1 MFRFV
6 WMMSSLFLSFLSNLS
21 QTTFFSLAFSLFSFL
36 TLLSLFGKG
45 KKKSKEVLWPASAVG
60 SAVQGGGKKRKI
72 KARRKKFFFPE
83 KSKKKKYPARATG
96 VTFRRTFTRSKIKM
110 SQALGSSRV
119 LTNASAVC
127 CRYFFCLKFWRKKC
141 LLNLREREEWRTRCE
156 EKIKTQSFHRRDEVF
171 PTYALNWKLHFRTQN
186 MVLHENYDGSVLSN
200 GRSCQLSFNNLFIFT
215 FRRHSR
221 IYLLSR
227 KMIGTTGT
235 DVHSNYSRRRATK
248 LCNSSS

>member
-1 MFRFV
+1 M
-6 WMMSSLFLSFLSNLS
+6 LFCL
-21 QTTFFSLAFSLFSFL
+21 L
-36 TLLSLFGKG
+36 TLFWLFFGKG
-45 KKKSKEVLWPASAVG
+45 KEKIKEVLWLYYPRLREKKKNKRR
-60 SAVQGGGKKRKI
+60 GGRN
-72 KARRKKFFFPE
+72 FFPE
-83 KSKKKKYPARATG
+83 KSEKKKYPARATG

-127 CRYFFCLKFWRKKC
+127 CRYFFVLKFWRKKC
-141 LLNLREREEWRTRCE
+141 LLKFLREREEWRTRCE

-171 PTYALNWKLHFRTQN
+171 PTCALNWKLHFRKQN

>member
-1 MFRFV
+1 MAVSRR
-6 WMMSSLFLSFLSNLS
+6 LSRN
-21 QTTFFSLAFSLFSFL
+21 
-36 TLLSLFGKG
+36 
-45 KKKSKEVLWPASAVG
+45 
-60 SAVQGGGKKRKI
+60 VQGWGKKRKK
-72 KARRKKFFFPE
+72 KARRKKFLSWKVRE
-83 KSKKKKYPARATG
+83 KKVSRASHG
-96 VTFRRTFTRSKIKM
+96 RHFSSHIYSLKNQNVSSAWLIQ
-110 SQALGSSRV
+110 SVNQCLGGMLS
-119 LTNASAVC
+119 L
-127 CRYFFCLKFWRKKC
+127 FFCLKILAEKVLAQF
-141 LLNLREREEWRTRCE
+141 LREREEWRTRCE

>member
-141 LLNLREREEWRTRCE
+141 LLNLREREE
-156 EKIKTQSFHRRDEVF
+156 
-171 PTYALNWKLHFRTQN
+171 
-186 MVLHENYDGSVLSN
+186 
-200 GRSCQLSFNNLFIFT
+200 
-215 FRRHSR
+215 
-221 IYLLSR
+221 
-227 KMIGTTGT
+227 
-235 DVHSNYSRRRATK
+235 
-248 LCNSSS
+248 

>member
-1 MFRFV
+1 MAV
-6 WMMSSLFLSFLSNLS
+6 SLRLSRN
-21 QTTFFSLAFSLFSFL
+21 
-36 TLLSLFGKG
+36 
-45 KKKSKEVLWPASAVG
+45 
-60 SAVQGGGKKRKI
+60 VQGWGKKRKI
-72 KARRKKFFFPE
+72 KGEEEEISFL
-83 KSKKKKYPARATG
+83 KSQRKKKYPARATG

-127 CRYFFCLKFWRKKC
+127 CRYFFVLKFWRKKC
-141 LLNLREREEWRTRCE
+141 LLKFLREREEWRTRCE

-171 PTYALNWKLHFRTQN
+171 PTCALNWKLHFRTQN

-235 DVHSNYSRRRATK
+235 DVHSNYSRCRATK

>member
-6 WMMSSLFLSFLSNLS
+6 WTLMMSSLF
-21 QTTFFSLAFSLFSFL
+21 FSFS
-36 TLLSLFGKG
+36 LLSLFGKG
-45 KKKSKEVLWPASAVG
+45 KKKSKEVRRRQPSAQ
-60 SAVQGGGKKRKI
+60 AVQGGGKKRKI

-141 LLNLREREEWRTRCE
+141 LLNLREREE
-156 EKIKTQSFHRRDEVF
+156 
-171 PTYALNWKLHFRTQN
+171 
-186 MVLHENYDGSVLSN
+186 
-200 GRSCQLSFNNLFIFT
+200 
-215 FRRHSR
+215 
-221 IYLLSR
+221 
-227 KMIGTTGT
+227 
-235 DVHSNYSRRRATK
+235 
-248 LCNSSS
+248 